1 MTDKELR
8 RLSRQELMGIIY
20 QMKRNEQKLQARLE
34 RAEQKL
40 LEREIHISQAG
51 SIAEAA
57 LALNG
62 IFEAAQQAADDYLR
76 SVKAN
81 HPDMDE
87 WLQDFRTTA
96 DTDSSGR
103 K

>member
-8 RLSRQELMGIIY
+8 RLSRQELMDIIY
-20 QMKRNEQKLQARLE
+20 QLKKNEQKLQARLE

-40 LEREIHISQAG
+40 QEREIYISKAG

-62 IFEAAQQAADDYLR
+62 VFEAAQQAANDYLR

-81 HPDMDE
+81 YPNMDE
-87 WLQDFRTTA
+87 WLEYLSTND
-96 DTDSSGR
+96 DTDS
-103 K
+103 

>member
-8 RLSRQELMGIIY
+8 RLSRQELLDIIY
-20 QMKRNEQKLQARLE
+20 QLKQNEQKLQRQLDE
-34 RAEQKL
+34 AEQKL
-40 LEREIHISQAG
+40 QEREIRISQAG

-57 LALNG
+57 LALSG
-62 IFEAAQQAADDYLR
+62 IFEVAQAAADDYLR

-81 HPDMDE
+81 YPDMD
-87 WLQDFRTTA
+87 DC
-96 DTDSSGR
+96 

>member
-1 MTDKELR
+1 MD
-8 RLSRQELMGIIY
+8 IIY
-20 QMKRNEQKLQARLE
+20 QMKKNEQKLQARLE

-40 LEREIHISQAG
+40 QEREIRISQAG

-76 SVKAN
+76 SVKAS
-81 HPDMDE
+81 DLGDLDLDA
-87 WLQDFRTTA
+87 WLQDFHTTSNA
-96 DTDSSGR
+96 DSLE
-103 K
+103 

>member
-8 RLSRQELMGIIY
+8 RLSRQELMDIIY
-20 QMKRNEQKLQARLE
+20 QMKKNEQKLQARLE

-40 LEREIHISQAG
+40 REREIHISEAG

-57 LALNG
+57 LAVNG

-76 SVKAN
+76 SVKASN
-81 HPDMDE
+81 PDMDE
-87 WLQDFRTTA
+87 WLQDFRTTSNA
-96 DTDSSGR
+96 DSPE
-103 K
+103 